1 MTIKYTEKGPGLH
14 VAIQAAGYS
23 LSQVDGV
30 WTSRNDKA
38 VQALIDG
45 YTVGEARALRKT
57 EISAHATALRNRV
70 IAGYSAGELASW
82 SLKLGE
88 ARAFEASSSAATPI
102 LSVESSMRGVSL
114 ESLVQRVLQNG
125 MMFSMAEAA
134 IAGCEGF
141 HRDALDRCATFEEV
155 AAYDFTAGWPKV

>member
-1 MTIKYTEKGPGLH
+1 MIKYTEKGSGLH
-14 VAIQAAGYS
+14 EAIRKVGHI
-23 LSQVDGV
+23 LREENGT
-30 WTSRNDKA
+30 WTSSDDKA
-38 VQALIDG
+38 VQAIIDG
-45 YTVGEARALRKT
+45 YSVEQAQALKKA

-88 ARAFEASSSAATPI
+88 ARAFDASSSAATPI

-114 ESLVQRVLQNG
+114 ENLVQRVLQNG
-125 MMFSMAEAA
+125 TLFSMAEAA

-155 AAYDFTAGWPKV
+155 AAYDFMAGWPKV